1 MKILIKSAEILDPE
15 SSFHKKKKNVLIENG
30 IIKSISDKE
39 TKADKVIDGAGL
51 KLSIGWFDMRCAL
64 RDPGFEHKEDI
75 HSISKAAAFGGFT
88 ELACLPNTNPII
100 QTKDVISY
108 IKNKAR
114 ETVVEIHP
122 IAAVTSE
129 TQGEEL
135 TEILDLH
142 HGNAIAFS
150 DGNKPLWH
158 SDVLYKALQ
167 YLQTFD
173 GLLINHAEDKMLT
186 RSGQMNEG
194 KVSTMLGLKGIPKIA
209 EELMIERD
217 LKMLDYAGGRI
228 HFSHV
233 SSPKSLD
240 MIRSAKKKGLNVTCD
255 IAVYQ
260 LVMDD
265 SLLSGFDTNYK
276 VNPPLRGKEDL
287 KYFWKALADD
297 TIDAIV
303 SDHNPQDEESKNLEF
318 DLADFGMIGLE
329 TAFGALM
336 AGNKDMKLEQLI
348 EKITYAPRRILR
360 LKFPKIEEGE
370 PANLTLFDPNHEWI
384 FSKTDIKSKSKNT
397 PFIDKKMKGKAI
409 AVFNKDKFIIN
420 E

>member
-1 MKILIKSAEILDPE
+1 MKILIKSAEILDSE
-15 SSFHKKKKNVLIENG
+15 SSFHKKKKNIFIEDG

-39 TKADKVIDGAGL
+39 TKADKVIDATGL

-64 RDPGFEHKEDI
+64 RDPGYEHKEDI
-75 HSISKAAAFGGFT
+75 YSINRAAAFGGFT
-88 ELACLPNTNPII
+88 EIACLPNTNPII
-100 QTKDVISY
+100 QSKDVVSY
-108 IKNKAR
+108 IKNKAS
-114 ETVVEIHP
+114 ETLIDIHP
-122 IAAVTSE
+122 IAAVTLD
-129 TQGEEL
+129 TKGEEL

-142 HGNAIAFS
+142 YGNAIAFS
-150 DGNKPLWH
+150 DGNEPLWH

-209 EELMIERD
+209 EELMVERD
-217 LKMLDYAGGRI
+217 LKILEFAGGRI
-228 HFSHV
+228 HFSHI

-240 MIRSAKKKGLNVTCD
+240 MIRTAKKKGLNVTCD

-260 LVMDD
+260 LVLDD

-287 KYFWKALADD
+287 KFFWKALADD

-336 AGNKDMKLEQLI
+336 MGNKDMKLEQLL
-348 EKITYAPRRILR
+348 EKITYTPRRILR
-360 LKFPKIEEGE
+360 LRFPKIEEGE
-370 PANLTLFDPNHEWI
+370 TANLTLFDPNKEWT
-384 FSKTDIKSKSKNT
+384 FDKTYIQSKSKNT
-397 PFIDKKMKGKAI
+397 PFVGRKLKGKAI
-409 AVFNKDKFIIN
+409 AVFNKGKFVIN